1 MQQQDYHSGGGR
13 QGHFANPRVVVQ
25 EHRGAPLLN
34 GSGLVIIRQLIE
46 RLGIAQAINA
56 GLRLLRRHKP
66 YAESDHILTLLYN
79 LLSGG
84 ETLNDVNRLGDDPA
98 LLRVLGTEQVPHA
111 TSVGDFLARFK
122 PKKADRE
129 QRPLRKLREVIEGVQ
144 QRAFA
149 LLPRQ
154 RRKVA
159 TLDWDSSNH
168 EVYGE
173 QKEGADFAYDKTRCY
188 NVLYATLAETGDVLY
203 QDLREGNTYT
213 SAGTAAVL
221 PATIERVSEHF
232 RQVRMRA
239 DSGFYDQ
246 EIVKICAQ
254 RQVQFFI
261 VAKQYKNLLKAVH
274 AIPEDAW
281 KSFEPKQMNKGDRT
295 GKKRRRQHNRKRTIT
310 LARRPNTWFK
320 GKPQVASIR
329 FRPATWDTSHRFVI
343 KRTPI
348 VDKDDQQ
355 LYLDDGLR
363 RYSYYIV
370 VTNSQD
376 SDTAVL
382 RTAQGR
388 GNQENL
394 IKDFK
399 HGLGLSHVPT
409 GVLAANQAYVLIA
422 ALAWNLKTWMLNLLR
437 LGDGAVMRCKRFLY
451 LWISQAAVVAKS
463 GRDTVVL
470 RLPPGEYYQRFG
482 TALAR
487 VAAL

>member
-1 MQQQDYHSGGGR
+1 MQQQGYHNGAGR
-13 QGHFANPRVVVQ
+13 QGHFANPRLVVQ

-34 GSGLVIIRQLIE
+34 GAGLVIIRQLIE

-66 YAESDHILTLLYN
+66 YAESDHILTVLYN

-98 LLRVLGTEQVPHA
+98 LLRVLGTEQTPHA
-111 TSVGDFLARFK
+111 TTIGDFLARFK
-122 PKKADRE
+122 PKKNDRE
-129 QRPLRKLREVIEGVQ
+129 QRPLHKLREAIETVQ

-149 LLPRQ
+149 LLPRK

-173 QKEGADFAYDKTRCY
+173 QKEGADFAYDRTWCY

-213 SAGTAAVL
+213 SAGTTEAL
-221 PATIERVSEHF
+221 PATIERVSAHF
-232 RQVRMRA
+232 RHVRLRA

-246 EIVKICAQ
+246 EIIEICAQ
-254 RQVQFFI
+254 REVEFFI
-261 VAKQYKNLLKAVH
+261 VAKQHRNLLKAVH

-281 KSFEPKQMNKGDRT
+281 KSFESKQMDKGGRI
-295 GKKRRRQHNRKRTIT
+295 GKKRKRHGNHKRKIT
-310 LARRPNTWFK
+310 VERKPDTWFK
-320 GKPQVASIR
+320 GKPQMASIR
-329 FRPATWDTSHRFVI
+329 FRPASWKKAYRFVI

-348 VDKDDQQ
+348 LDKDDRQ
-355 LYLDDGLR
+355 LYLAEGLR

-370 VTNSQD
+370 VTNSKD

-382 RTAQGR
+382 KTGQGR

-409 GVLAANQAYVLIA
+409 GVLAANQAYFLIA

-451 LWISQAAVVAKS
+451 LWISQAAVVTRT
-463 GRDTVVL
+463 GRDTLVL

>member
-1 MQQQDYHSGGGR
+1 MQQQDYHSGAGR
-13 QGHFANPRVVVQ
+13 QGHFANPRLVVQ

-34 GSGLVIIRQLIE
+34 GAGLVIIRQLIE

-66 YAESDHILTLLYN
+66 YTESDHILTVVYN

-98 LLRVLGTEQVPHA
+98 LLRVLGAEQAPHA
-111 TSVGDFLARFK
+111 TTIGAFLARFK
-122 PKKADRE
+122 PKKNDRE
-129 QRPLRKLREVIEGVQ
+129 QRPLHKLREAIEIAQ

-159 TLDWDSSNH
+159 TLDWDCSNH

-173 QKEGADFAYDKTRCY
+173 QKEGADFAHDKTWCY

-213 SAGTAAVL
+213 SAGTTAVL

-232 RQVRMRA
+232 RHVRLRA

-246 EIVKICAQ
+246 EIVKICVEQ
-254 RQVQFFI
+254 EVEFFI
-261 VAKQYKNLLKAVH
+261 VAKQHRNLLKAVH

-281 KSFEPKQMNKGDRT
+281 KSFEPKQMNKGRRT
-295 GKKRRRQHNRKRTIT
+295 GKKRRRQENRKRAIT

-329 FRPATWDTSHRFVI
+329 FRPATWGTAHRFVI

-348 VDKDDQQ
+348 VDKDDRQ
-355 LYLDDGLR
+355 LYLDDGMR

-399 HGLGLSHVPT
+399 YGLGLSHVPT
-409 GVLAANQAYVLIA
+409 GVLAANQAYFLIA

-451 LWISQAAVVAKS
+451 LWISQAAVVAKT

>member
-1 MQQQDYHSGGGR
+1 MQQQGYHNSAGR

-34 GSGLVIIRQLIE
+34 GAGLVIIRQLIE

-66 YAESDHILTLLYN
+66 YAESDHILTLVYH

-98 LLRVLGTEQVPHA
+98 LLRVLGTEQAPHA
-111 TSVGDFLARFK
+111 TTVGDFLARFK
-122 PKKADRE
+122 PKKNDRE
-129 QRPLRKLREVIEGVQ
+129 QRPLHRLREVIETAQ

-149 LLPRQ
+149 LLPRK

-173 QKEGADFAYDKTRCY
+173 QKEGADFAHDRTWCY

-213 SAGTAAVL
+213 SAGTTGAL

-232 RQVRMRA
+232 RQVRLRA

-246 EIVKICAQ
+246 EIVKICAE
-254 RQVQFFI
+254 REVEFFI
-261 VAKQYKNLLKAVH
+261 VAKQYRNLLKAVH
-274 AIPEDAW
+274 AVAEDAW
-281 KSFEPKQMNKGDRT
+281 KSFEPKQMNKGGRT
-295 GKKRRRQHNRKRTIT
+295 GKKRKRQENHKRKIT
-310 LARRPNTWFK
+310 VERKPDTWFK
-320 GKPQVASIR
+320 GKPQVASIT
-329 FRPATWDTSHRFVI
+329 FRPASWKKAYRFVI

-348 VDKDDQQ
+348 LDKDDRQ
-355 LYLDDGLR
+355 LYLADGLR

-370 VTNSQD
+370 VTNSKD

-409 GVLAANQAYVLIA
+409 GVLAANQAYFLIA

-451 LWISQAAVVAKS
+451 LWISQAAVVSKT
-463 GRDTVVL
+463 GRDTLVL

>member
-1 MQQQDYHSGGGR
+1 MQQQDYHNGDGR

-34 GSGLVIIRQLIE
+34 GAGLVIIRQLIE

-66 YAESDHILTLLYN
+66 YAESDHILTLVYN

-98 LLRVLGTEQVPHA
+98 LLRVLGTEQAPHA
-111 TSVGDFLARFK
+111 TTIGAFLARFK
-122 PKKADRE
+122 PKKNDRE
-129 QRPLRKLREVIEGVQ
+129 QRPLDKLREAIETAQ

-149 LLPRQ
+149 LLPRK

-173 QKEGADFAYDKTRCY
+173 QKEGADFAHDNTWCY

-221 PATIERVSEHF
+221 PGTIERVSEHF

-254 RQVQFFI
+254 RQVEFFI
-261 VAKQYKNLLKAVH
+261 VAKKHKNLLKAVQ
-274 AIPEDAW
+274 AIAEDAW
-281 KSFEPKQMNKGDRT
+281 KSFEPKQMNKGGRT
-295 GKKRRRQHNRKRTIT
+295 GKKRRSQENRKRKIA
-310 LARRPNTWFK
+310 LARKPDLWFK

-329 FRPATWDTSHRFVI
+329 FRPSTWEKAYRFVI

-355 LYLDDGLR
+355 LYLDDGMR

-382 RTAQGR
+382 RIAQGR

-399 HGLGLSHVPT
+399 YGLGLSHVPT

-451 LWISQAAVVAKS
+451 LWISQAAVVSKT
-463 GRDTVVL
+463 GRDALVL

>member
-66 YAESDHILTLLYN
+66 YAESDHILTLVYN

-173 QKEGADFAYDKTRCY
+173 QKEGADFAYDKTWCY

-254 RQVQFFI
+254 RQVSSSSWPSSTRI
-261 VAKQYKNLLKAVH
+261 
-274 AIPEDAW
+274 
-281 KSFEPKQMNKGDRT
+281 
-295 GKKRRRQHNRKRTIT
+295 
-310 LARRPNTWFK
+310 
-320 GKPQVASIR
+320 
-329 FRPATWDTSHRFVI
+329 
-343 KRTPI
+343 
-348 VDKDDQQ
+348 
-355 LYLDDGLR
+355 
-363 RYSYYIV
+363 
-370 VTNSQD
+370 
-376 SDTAVL
+376 
-382 RTAQGR
+382 
-388 GNQENL
+388 
-394 IKDFK
+394 
-399 HGLGLSHVPT
+399 
-409 GVLAANQAYVLIA
+409 
-422 ALAWNLKTWMLNLLR
+422 
-437 LGDGAVMRCKRFLY
+437 C
-451 LWISQAAVVAKS
+451 
-463 GRDTVVL
+463 
-470 RLPPGEYYQRFG
+470 
-482 TALAR
+482 
-487 VAAL
+487 